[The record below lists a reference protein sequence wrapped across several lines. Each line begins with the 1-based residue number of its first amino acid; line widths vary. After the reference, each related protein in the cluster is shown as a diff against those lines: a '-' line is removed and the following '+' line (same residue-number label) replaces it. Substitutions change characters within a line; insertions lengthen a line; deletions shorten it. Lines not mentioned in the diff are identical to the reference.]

1 MAKPASGPAHQALP
15 WVIVGAGRVGTMMG
29 LLGQAH
35 GASILA
41 TWNRSA
47 AAAKAAQSRWPQ
59 AIATFGALDR
69 ALLEVLSRQPV
80 LLWVTVVDDVIE
92 AAVEVLA
99 GQLKPGSIALHT
111 AGSLSSALLRGLGPE
126 VAIGSLH
133 PLQAI
138 AQPEVALDQVS
149 ATFWTVEGDELAV
162 TCANT
167 LMACVEVT
175 PTRLRPETK
184 PLYHASAVVSAN
196 LLVALMDIAYELAQQ
211 AGVTDEQQ
219 VRQML
224 LPLAQSCLDNL
235 ATMTP
240 ERALTG
246 PIARGDEGTVTRH
259 EAAIARA
266 TPALL
271 PIYELLT
278 ERAREL
284 VRRRDAPSSSN
295 PHS

>member
-1 MAKPASGPAHQALP
+1 MAEDNPAPSYKALP

-41 TWNRSA
+41 TWNRSEQA
-47 AAAKAAQSRWPQ
+47 ALATLERWPQ
-59 AIATFGALDR
+59 AIATSGALES
-69 ALLEVLSRQPV
+69 ALIEILSHQPV
-80 LLWVTVVDDVIE
+80 LLWITVVDDVIASCVE
-92 AAVEVLA
+92 ALSS
-99 GQLKPGSIALHT
+99 QLMPGSIALHT
-111 AGSLSSALLRGLGPE
+111 AGSLSSSILRGLGPDVE
-126 VAIGSLH
+126 IGSLH

-138 AQPEVALDQVS
+138 AQPEAALSQVS
-149 ATFWTVEGDELAV
+149 STFWTVEGDEAAV
-162 TCANT
+162 ACAT
-167 LMACVEVT
+167 ALMACVDVT
-175 PTRLRPETK
+175 PTRLKPEAK

-211 AGVTDEQQ
+211 AGVDDPSQ

-259 EAAIARA
+259 EQAMAHV
-266 TPALL
+266 TPELL
-271 PIYELLT
+271 PIYQLLT

-284 VRRRDAPSSSN
+284 VRRRDAQA
-295 PHS
+295 